1 MLQSLVLKKEHTY
14 RCLYWNCR
22 REYVTE
28 FSDLNGE
35 VGQYVITLY
44 GKIMI
49 ELFMWEG
56 NTGKSSHK
64 NLQVRRDCVLCLSDG
79 ISYSGVRMKY
89 LLWNGIVN
97 RGYT

>member
-1 MLQSLVLKKEHTY
+1 MY

-49 ELFMWEG
+49 ELFM
-56 NTGKSSHK
+56 
-64 NLQVRRDCVLCLSDG
+64 
-79 ISYSGVRMKY
+79 
-89 LLWNGIVN
+89 
-97 RGYT
+97 